1 MGGGYA
7 FLEGVASPSVL
18 VTRPWSTFPVGA
30 SGLSWRCLPNRH
42 DRRPLHIN
50 LFCIL
55 ACSWLK
61 LPPTLRL
68 KFTLILVVR
77 CRKVTQ
83 EEAHQA
89 WHRVL
94 GAYALA
100 CSWLKLPPTLRLTL
114 KLHKATR

>member
-1 MGGGYA
+1 MCVPVYPTQGSHIRSRKGTPKEAHQAWHRVLEAYA
-7 FLEGVASPSVL
+7 
-18 VTRPWSTFPVGA
+18 
-30 SGLSWRCLPNRH
+30 
-42 DRRPLHIN
+42 
-50 LFCIL
+50 L

-68 KFTLILVVR
+68 TLTLILVAR

-83 EEAHQA
+83 KKAHQA

-100 CSWLKLPPTLRLTL
+100 CSWLKLLPTLRLTL
-114 KLHKATR
+114 KLVPLKKMKMMMDMDVEER

>member
-1 MGGGYA
+1 MYPTQGSSHIRSHKGTQKKVLQLRGPVLGAYA
-7 FLEGVASPSVL
+7 
-18 VTRPWSTFPVGA
+18 
-30 SGLSWRCLPNRH
+30 
-42 DRRPLHIN
+42 
-50 LFCIL
+50 L

-68 KFTLILVVR
+68 TLMLILVVR

-83 EEAHQA
+83 MKAHQA
-89 WHRVL
+89 WHRLL

-114 KLHKATR
+114 KLVPLKKMKMMMDMDMEER